1 MSDKEPRRRK
11 KRKDSQSQRKDDI
24 RSDDQFFMPTKSD
37 TKDSD
42 QEAEEEVVVPSHQ
55 PSAFA
60 KFVFVILFSGLVVS
74 MSFIFISLQGA
85 DRGEVDI
92 FDDHHAE
99 EIEILHDDHDGPTDH
114 DEPTGLDDH
123 DEHAGHDDHDEE
135 TSESLLQEN
144 IADFFPGIGSFLSF
158 GSENTKEPETD
169 SISDSSEE
177 PVEPTPELP
186 DTDTTVD
193 DLNTIVENSIEENLE
208 DTDQDIEDVIYSS
221 IHTETTQESIESI
234 SSTENSEFPT
244 SNEPVLEHHDVVQD
258 SDDELEE
265 LDFTSFSPE
274 VESVTENYLTTE
286 EILESAFG
294 SEEEE
299 SSDQVVTN
307 VNDFVE
313 ATTEGID
320 EEFSYYE
327 KEPITNQEDF
337 KIRDQLDDLE
347 DILQKSPEK
356 ALKKCEDML
365 KLYKGSPRLHYI
377 KAQAMDKLAESQRS
391 NKFLEDAIAE
401 YQKVMSLK
409 DVPDELYLTAGKK
422 AADRMRFRGFLGK
435 SVKLLH
441 EMTEKFPQ
449 NVAVKNLLAVAY
461 LMIGQNKEAKRVLT
475 EVLKVK
481 SDSGFAK
488 VHLGFILKT
497 DDSKHE
503 EAAKLLKEGIAT
515 REEGVID
522 GRFYFHLG
530 DALHRIGKQN
540 EAMKVYEEAVKE
552 GLFLSVYQ
560 RSLYNVNGLTGKP
573 WWDPLRTVYAP
584 DFKIL
589 EKNWMLIRDE
599 ALSLTNEKNSGF
611 LPETEGLQDT
621 GDWKQFELFARGR
634 KIEKNCVRAPKTCS
648 IISQIPNAVKCKR
661 GQVKFS
667 IMQPSTHVWAH
678 TGPTNCR
685 LRSHL
690 GLVIPEGTSIR
701 VANETRTWKEGKVI
715 LFDDSF
721 EHEVWH
727 NGSKPRMVL
736 IVDFWHPELTDYQKR
751 HLTPI

>member
-11 KRKDSQSQRKDDI
+11 KRKESQSQRKDDI

-55 PSAFA
+55 PSEQTEVKWIFLMITMLKKL
-60 KFVFVILFSGLVVS
+60 KFFMMTMMDQLI
-74 MSFIFISLQGA
+74 MMN
-85 DRGEVDI
+85 
-92 FDDHHAE
+92 
-99 EIEILHDDHDGPTDH
+99 
-114 DEPTGLDDH
+114 EPTGLDDH

-186 DTDTTVD
+186 DTGTTAD
-193 DLNTIVENSIEENLE
+193 DLNTIVENSIAENLE

-234 SSTENSEFPT
+234 TSTENSEFPT
-244 SNEPVLEHHDVVQD
+244 SNEPVLERHDVEQD

-274 VESVTENYLTTE
+274 VEPVTENYLTTE

-299 SSDQVVTN
+299 ESSDQVVTN
-307 VNDFVE
+307 VNGFVE

-337 KIRDQLDDLE
+337 KIRGQLDDLE
-347 DILQKSPEK
+347 DILQKSPER

-365 KLYKGSPRLHYI
+365 KLHKGSPRLHYI

-409 DVPDELYLTAGKK
+409 NVPDELYLTAGKK

-497 DDSKHE
+497 DDFKHE

-530 DALHRIGKQN
+530 DALHRIGKQD

-573 WWDPLRTVYAP
+573 WWDPLKTVYAP

-634 KIEKNCVRAPKTCS
+634 KIEKNCARAPKTCS
-648 IISQIPNAVKCKR
+648 IISQIPDAVKCKR

-701 VANETRTWKEGKVI
+701 VANETR
-715 LFDDSF
+715 
-721 EHEVWH
+721 
-727 NGSKPRMVL
+727 
-736 IVDFWHPELTDYQKR
+736 
-751 HLTPI
+751 

>member
-24 RSDDQFFMPTKSD
+24 RSDDQFFMSSKSES
-37 TKDSD
+37 KDSD
-42 QEAEEEVVVPSHQ
+42 QEVEEEIVVPSHQ
-55 PSAFA
+55 PSVFA
-60 KFVFVILFSGLVVS
+60 KFVFVLLFSGLVVS
-74 MSFIFISLQGA
+74 MSFIFISLRGA
-85 DRGEVDI
+85 DKGEVDI

-99 EIEILHDDHDGPTDH
+99 DIEILHDDHEPTDH
-114 DEPTGLDDH
+114 DDN

-135 TSESLLQEN
+135 ETSESLLHES
-144 IADFFPGIGSFLSF
+144 IADFFPGIGSILSF
-158 GSENTKEPETD
+158 KDEHTKEPEIESTPE
-169 SISDSSEE
+169 SLEE
-177 PVEPTPELP
+177 LVEEQKPELP
-186 DTDTTVD
+186 DTSSATDHPST
-193 DLNTIVENSIEENLE
+193 IEEDSIGEDLE
-208 DTDQDIEDVIYSS
+208 DTDQDIEDLIYSS
-221 IHTETTQESIESI
+221 IHTETTQESTEYI
-234 SSTENSEFPT
+234 SSTENSEFST
-244 SNEPVLEHHDVVQD
+244 SNEPVIEHQDLEKDSEDV
-258 SDDELEE
+258 LEE
-265 LDFTSFSPE
+265 LDFTTYSPE
-274 VESVTENYLTTE
+274 VESVSESYLSTE
-286 EILESAFG
+286 EILASAFG
-294 SEEEE
+294 PEE
-299 SSDQVVTN
+299 SDQVVTN
-307 VNDFVE
+307 ANDFVE
-313 ATTEGID
+313 TITEGVD

-327 KEPITNQEDF
+327 KESITNEEDF
-337 KIRDQLDDLE
+337 KIRDQLDELE
-347 DILQKSPEK
+347 DILQKSPER
-356 ALKKCEDML
+356 ALKKCEDL
-365 KLYKGSPRLHYI
+365 LQLHKRSPRLHYI

-391 NKFLEDAIAE
+391 NKLLEDGIAE

-409 DVPDELYLTAGKK
+409 GVPDELYLIAGKR

-449 NVAVKNLLAVAY
+449 NVSVKNLLAVAY
-461 LMIGQNKEAKRVLT
+461 LMIGQNKEAKKVLS

-497 DDSKHE
+497 DDFKHK
-503 EAAKLLKEGIAT
+503 EAAQLLKEGIAT

-530 DALHRIGKQN
+530 DALHRIGKQD
-540 EAMKVYEEAVKE
+540 EAMKVYEEAVQE

-573 WWDPLRTVYAP
+573 WWDPLKTMYAP

-634 KIEKNCVRAPKTCS
+634 KIEKNCARAPKTCS
-648 IISQIPNAVKCKR
+648 IISQFPNAVKCKR
-661 GQVKFS
+661 GQIKFS

-701 VANETRTWKEGKVI
+701 VANETRTWEEGKVI

-727 NGSKPRMVL
+727 NGSKPRIVL

-751 HLTPI
+751 NLTPI